1 MSSTKSRRI
10 AVFGATGSTGSATIR
25 SLIKRHDFVLE
36 LRLMVRSKAKLL
48 GLIPELRHSSNLVI
62 HEGQL
67 TDTATVRSCVE
78 NADIIIC
85 TIGENDNRPGCRPI
99 QDIAKSTIDAL
110 QELKLSSRDWKRP
123 RLILLSSSTW
133 NERFALHE
141 GPVVNWLLKTAFHY
155 PYLDLRLATSMFEAS
170 PDLLSLLLVQPSA
183 LVQDEPSGMAIS
195 TEWVS
200 VAVSYADLGEGF
212 TELALEESYAQLGA
226 VGVSSKGAI
235 GGEGL
240 RKYGFEMF
248 SRIIRGLFIGYMPG
262 YWAFKNYMNRR

>member
-1 MSSTKSRRI
+1 MSSTKSRQI
-10 AVFGATGSTGSATIR
+10 ALFGATGGTGSATVR
-25 SLIKRHDFVLE
+25 SLLQRYDPLLE

-48 GLIPELRHSSNLVI
+48 KLIPELRHKSNLVI

-99 QDIAKSTIDAL
+99 QDIAKSIIDAI
-110 QELKLSSRDWKRP
+110 QELKSSSVDWKRP

-133 NERFALHE
+133 NERFASHE
-141 GPVVNWLLKTAFHY
+141 GVVINWLLKAAFYY
-155 PYLDLRLATSMFEAS
+155 PYLDLRLATAMFEGS
-170 PDLLSLLLVQPSA
+170 SDLLSLLLVQPSA

-195 TEWVS
+195 AQWVS

-212 TELALEESYAQLGA
+212 AELALEESYARLHA

-240 RKYGFEMF
+240 RKYGFELV

-262 YWAFKNYMNRR
+262 YWAVKNYMNRT